1 MKLLT
6 YLVLEVMR
14 QRNNGR
20 KLLDV
25 ILDVLCLIS
34 AVCLNESNMPHQY
47 MLYKLL
53 FKLTLFIS
61 IHPL

>member
-1 MKLLT
+1 
-6 YLVLEVMR
+6 MR
-14 QRNNGR
+14 QRNGR

-47 MLYKLL
+47 MLQAAVQVNIIY
-53 FKLTLFIS
+53 
-61 IHPL
+61 